1 MPPRSGD
8 VGVRVKTAP
17 FIAELEGTVDPL
29 ASKIFAESMVT
40 GSLNVMRMDEGAL
53 ATVLPL
59 AGALR
64 MKSAWAYAGAGL
76 TSMRSEPSTAAMK
89 ALRISVS

>member
-1 MPPRSGD
+1 MRI
-8 VGVRVKTAP
+8 KTAP

-40 GSLNVMRMDEGAL
+40 GSLNVMRMDEGAF

-64 MKSAWAYAGAGL
+64 VKSACAYAGAGL
-76 TSMRSEPSTAAMK
+76 TSMISEPSTAAMK

>member
-1 MPPRSGD
+1 MPARSGD
-8 VGVRVKTAP
+8 AGVRVKTAP

-29 ASKIFAESMVT
+29 ASKTFAESMVT
-40 GSLNVMRMDEGAL
+40 GSLNVRRMDDGAL

-59 AGALR
+59 TGALR

-76 TSMRSEPSTAAMK
+76 TSMRSEPITAAMK